1 MQFVCGEIL
10 TTDGFQKGY
19 INFEKNKIITM
30 KKGTCPKKPVAK
42 GLIIPTFVNA
52 HTHIGDSFIKKKH
65 AKLPKNIEELVGPPN
80 GLKHR
85 LLSRASDKEIINGMK
100 NSIYE
105 MKKTGVSIFC
115 DFREGGKNGLNLL
128 KIALKNQDI
137 LPVIFSRPKDLKYDS
152 KEINDLLNS
161 SNGIGLSSISD
172 WEYPEIVK
180 IAKHVKKNNKI
191 FGIHASERCRE
202 DIDLILDLKPDFL
215 VHMTKASES
224 DFIKVK
230 ENNIPVVICPRS
242 NDFFGITP
250 NYKLIKK
257 TDLTFL
263 IGTDNAMLNNSSV
276 LDEIFFIKQKTNL
289 FSMHELLLNS
299 TYIARKA
306 LNQEC
311 NILGS
316 NSKANFV
323 VLDKKTFKPLY
334 ILNK

>member
-1 MQFVCGEIL
+1 MEFISGEIL
-10 TTDGFQKGY
+10 TIDGFQKGY
-19 INFEKNKIITM
+19 LGFKNNKIIETR
-30 KKGTCPKKPVAK
+30 KGTPPKKPVCK
-42 GLIIPTFVNA
+42 GLIIPSFVNA

-65 AKLPKNIEELVGPPN
+65 ANLPRNIEELVGPVN

-85 LLSRASDKEIINGMK
+85 LLNHAPDEEIVNGMI
-100 NSIYE
+100 NSIHE
-105 MKKTGVSIFC
+105 MKKSGVSVFC
-115 DFREGGKNGLNLL
+115 DFREGGINGLNLINL
-128 KIALKNQDI
+128 ALKNQNI
-137 LPVIFSRPKDLKYDS
+137 SPIVFSRPMDLKYNS
-152 KEINDLLNS
+152 KEINDLLNN

-172 WEYPEIVK
+172 WEYSEIIK
-180 IAKHVKKNNKI
+180 IAKHVKKKNKM

-215 VHMTKASES
+215 VHMIKASES
-224 DFIKVK
+224 DFIRVK
-230 ENNIPVVICPRS
+230 ENDIPVVICPRS
-242 NDFFGITP
+242 NDFFGIKP
-250 NYKLIKK
+250 NYKIIKK
-257 TDLTFL
+257 TNTTFL
-263 IGTDNAMLNNSSV
+263 IGTDNAMLNNPSI

-289 FSMHELLLNS
+289 FSMHELLLNN

-311 NILGS
+311 DILGS